1 MRQQPTLYVLAGV
14 NGAGKSSV
22 GGAFLAHAGLSW
34 YNPDSF
40 ARTLVEHHGVS
51 QQEANALAWQEGMA
65 QLEAAIL
72 RERPFAFETTLGGK
86 TVCEKI
92 KLACRSHAVRIWYCA
107 LSSPEQHI
115 ARVRF
120 RVARGGHDI
129 PAEKIHERWETS
141 RANLVA
147 LLPLLTEVSV
157 FDNSATVQN
166 GDPIPE
172 PRLIL
177 HLKESRL
184 LYPHSLA
191 AIVDTP
197 EWAYAIMEKALDIAS
212 PGS

>member
-1 MRQQPTLYVLAGV
+1 MNAKPTLYVLAGV

-22 GGAFLAHAGLSW
+22 GGAFLEHAGLSW

-40 ARTLVEHHGVS
+40 ARALVQRHGWS
-51 QQEANALAWQEGMA
+51 QQHANASAWQEGMA
-65 QLEAAIL
+65 QLDNAIKNQ
-72 RERPFAFETTLGGK
+72 RPFAFETTLGGK

-92 KLACRSHAVRIWYCA
+92 KAACRTHDVRIWYCA

-120 RVARGGHDI
+120 RAARGGHDI

-147 LLPLLTEVSV
+147 LLPLLAEVGV
-157 FDNSATVQN
+157 FDNSVTVRDGQV
-166 GDPIPE
+166 IPE

-177 HLKESRL
+177 HLKDRQL
-184 LYPHSLA
+184 RYPHSTA
-191 AIVDTP
+191 AIAETP
-197 EWAYAIMEKALDIAS
+197 EWAYAIMEQALDIAS
-212 PGS
+212 PGG